1 MHSPWLANKSRLLP
15 RSSFASSALVSR
27 SYWSRRVTSSHT
39 CILGDTGRKRIRG
52 TRAFPL
58 ILTWSSVPGSFPREH
73 RSACG
78 ESTAVLCCPKQA
90 DSVPLSAA
98 QADEE
103 TGETEGVMRYEMS
116 GSVGMDGGVSAVVG
130 SQAWVV
136 SLEET
141 GGTRAPTFSSF
152 SVPPASSV
160 WDLPRQWEWLVEKEV
175 DGRNLAQHPWSLFNP
190 RTSHVGRGTMRDIR
204 TTFCA
209 FNPQSSRVPFFSS
222 MPTSEAL
229 SSPPDG
235 HLRTHTEEAK

>member
-1 MHSPWLANKSRLLP
+1 
-15 RSSFASSALVSR
+15 
-27 SYWSRRVTSSHT
+27 
-39 CILGDTGRKRIRG
+39 
-52 TRAFPL
+52 
-58 ILTWSSVPGSFPREH
+58 
-73 RSACG
+73 
-78 ESTAVLCCPKQA
+78 
-90 DSVPLSAA
+90 
-98 QADEE
+98 
-103 TGETEGVMRYEMS
+103 MRYEMS

-141 GGTRAPTFSSF
+141 GGTRVPTFSSF

-235 HLRTHTEEAK
+235 HLQANGRASPDTHGRSKITFTPWSGIHVYSPTKTTHTLLLNSPTRSLTHSLTHSLTYSPTRL